1 MKKVLVLCVAA
12 LTGLNSLQA
21 QEAAG
26 NGGVRFGLKLSPNMG
41 WATSETKDL
50 EANGSGFGYTF
61 GLLSEFPI
69 GSTGNYRF
77 ATGINMN
84 NIMAKWKQEFQYFDA
99 PGQTTKKSKELTT
112 DASLQYL
119 EIPLTVKLMTN
130 EIGYMR
136 YFAQVGFGA
145 AFNIR
150 ARADMVQPVYFEN
163 APTIVEKF
171 EELEKENIS
180 DKINL
185 FKASLIVGGGLEYNF
200 SGNTSLLAGITYNN
214 GFTNIANFD
223 AVPEKKADLRAHYL
237 ELTIGLFL

>member
-1 MKKVLVLCVAA
+1 
-12 LTGLNSLQA
+12 
-21 QEAAG
+21 
-26 NGGVRFGLKLSPNMG
+26 
-41 WATSETKDL
+41 
-50 EANGSGFGYTF
+50 
-61 GLLSEFPI
+61 
-69 GSTGNYRF
+69 
-77 ATGINMN
+77 
-84 NIMAKWKQEFQYFDA
+84 
-99 PGQTTKKSKELTT
+99 
-112 DASLQYL
+112 
-119 EIPLTVKLMTN
+119 
-130 EIGYMR
+130 MR

-237 ELTIGLFL
+237 ELTIGLFF

>member
-1 MKKVLVLCVAA
+1 MLFAAA
-12 LTGLNSLQA
+12 LIGLNSLQA

-41 WATSETKDL
+41 WATSETKEL
-50 EANGSGFGYTF
+50 KANGSGFGYTF
-61 GLLSEFPI
+61 GLLTEFPI
-69 GSTGNYRF
+69 GATGNYRF
-77 ATGINMN
+77 ATGINLN
-84 NIMAKWKQEFQYFDA
+84 NISAKWKQDFEYYDA
-99 PGQTTKKSKELTT
+99 PGQTTKKTKELTT
-112 DASLQYL
+112 DAALQYL

-150 ARADMVQPVYFEN
+150 AKADMLLPVYYDN
-163 APTIVEKF
+163 APTIVETF

-180 DKINL
+180 EDINI

-237 ELTIGLFL
+237 ELTIGLFF

>member
-1 MKKVLVLCVAA
+1 MKKVLVLFAAA
-12 LTGLNSLQA
+12 LIGLNSLQA
-21 QEAAG
+21 QEAAS

-50 EANGSGFGYTF
+50 QVNGSGFGYTF
-61 GLLSEFPI
+61 GLLTEFPI
-69 GSTGNYRF
+69 GQTGNYRF
-77 ATGINMN
+77 ATGINLN
-84 NIMAKWKQEFQYFDA
+84 NIMAKWKQDFSYLSEING
-99 PGQTTKKSKELTT
+99 PTRTKELTT
-112 DASLQYL
+112 DANLQYL

-150 ARADMVQPVYFEN
+150 AKADMLVPKYYA
-163 APTIVEKF
+163 APAQAYVETF

-180 DKINL
+180 EDINI

-223 AVPEKKADLRAHYL
+223 ADAGKKADLRAHYL
-237 ELTIGLFL
+237 ELTLGLFF